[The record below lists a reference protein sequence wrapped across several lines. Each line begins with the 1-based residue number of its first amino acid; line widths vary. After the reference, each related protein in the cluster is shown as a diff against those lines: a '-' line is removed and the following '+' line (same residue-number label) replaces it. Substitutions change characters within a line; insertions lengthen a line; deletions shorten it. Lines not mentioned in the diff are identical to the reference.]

1 MDFSKVKLIVTDMDG
16 TLLNSKHEMSAD
28 FFELYTSL
36 QKKGIH
42 FAAASGRQHH
52 SIEEKLFPIKD
63 QITIISENGGLG
75 RQGTQEL
82 FTVTTNL
89 EVLLKA
95 IAPLKKIKNTAFVL
109 CGKKH
114 AYFERN
120 NLEHATTILQY
131 YSNYKIVDTFADI
144 TQDSFFKVA
153 IFHEDCSETHLYP
166 LTQENS
172 GDLQVII
179 SGKNWLDISHKN
191 ANKGNA
197 VSMLQEKLKIKKSET
212 MVFGD
217 YNNDLKMLAE
227 ADFSYAMQNA
237 HPNVKEMANYETL
250 SNDER
255 GVEHILKQVINSN

>member
-16 TLLNSKHEMSAD
+16 TLLNSKHEMSED
-28 FFELYTSL
+28 FFLIYKSL
-36 QKKGIH
+36 QNKGVH

-52 SIEEKLFPIKD
+52 SIEEKLLPIKD
-63 QITIISENGGLG
+63 EITIISENGGLG
-75 RQGTQEL
+75 RQGTKEL
-82 FTVTTNL
+82 FTVTTHL
-89 EVLLKA
+89 EVLLNA

-109 CGKKH
+109 CGKKY
-114 AYFERN
+114 AYFERT

-131 YSNYKIVDTFADI
+131 YSNYKIVDNFADI

-153 IFHEDCSETHLYP
+153 IYHKECSKTHLYP
-166 LTQENS
+166 LTKKNS
-172 GDLQVII
+172 ADLQVII

-197 VSMLQEKLKIKKSET
+197 VALLQKKLNVKKSET

-227 ADFSYAMQNA
+227 ADFSFAMKNA